1 MWEAKNWLPR
11 DIHLTSPEPGVR
23 DILNCVGGRWCSDSI
38 LSGEAEGDL
47 RQRRACVAT
56 KAGTETWPPARGCLE
71 PRRPKRQ
78 EGVPPRPSGG
88 RTACLQLGFG
98 RLASRT

>member
-47 RQRRACVAT
+47 R
-56 KAGTETWPPARGCLE
+56 
-71 PRRPKRQ
+71 
-78 EGVPPRPSGG
+78 
-88 RTACLQLGFG
+88 
-98 RLASRT
+98 